1 MTLTWY
7 STGCIGTAT
16 QWTEVVTR
24 EVGQSSTNRVTGQSQ
39 WIRGLFSRSGRS
51 FDGRSIIPQGLRFI
65 TSEHSMTDWYRLA
78 QEQLTGVALA
88 VQQQEPLNMEA
99 LSALA
104 TGITEAVKKNDQLL
118 VQAMSGLEGPPLITN
133 LVNVGILATKVGAG
147 LGYHGKELERLTF
160 AGLLHDIGLFAVPQ
174 SLITKSGRLTKEERT
189 LIERHPELGYQT
201 IQKAGEKY
209 DWLALVVSQAHERWN
224 GQGYPKKLKG
234 RQVSEFAQ
242 IIGVVDI
249 FDALVSPRGYRR
261 RFFPHEAVRELLAV
275 ERTAFPREIVKALVE
290 QLSAYPLGTLV
301 RLSTGEV
308 GSVMRIN
315 TRYPLRPVVL
325 IEGDAVCGQEGRQI
339 DLRLTPLVSI
349 IETLEPPDVARVS
362 FPADQMSV
370 KASDV
375 VPTASD
381 RFTLLLEGLDALAS
395 SIQGAVE
402 SRTSV
407 PEGGIMTQSAE
418 HREVDRP
425 PAQDLSDA
433 SFEKEVIG
441 LFALE
446 AHQWLAQIQM
456 AVKQI
461 AGGANGTV
469 RPKLYTILLHGI
481 TNLAKSASTVQL
493 KTIEQMASNL
503 LSILHD
509 AEQQE
514 PRTLT
519 AALQSL
525 QEGLDRISLA
535 VRRLAGDQEGKRA
548 GTDDTQVQTVS
559 EQLEVLP
566 AIITEPSAP
575 PVTSQAQAP
584 RTVSPSVPLV
594 QALRDLQQARARS
607 MQPARDVLE
616 AVIQR
621 AEQEGDRLDVAGV
634 GRILTE
640 LDRAD
645 EEFLQEVRRRV
656 PIISSSLANLRAQ
669 GATDFVTASQLD
681 PIPEQVEALYELASH
696 VQATMITM
704 FLQGLRSFLMVSAYR
719 KTTSLAQ
726 RLGTV
731 ETRVH
736 ALIPMA
742 EQWSNIG
749 RVERSAIS
757 DILPIQ
763 PQ

>member
-1 MTLTWY
+1 
-7 STGCIGTAT
+7 
-16 QWTEVVTR
+16 
-24 EVGQSSTNRVTGQSQ
+24 
-39 WIRGLFSRSGRS
+39 
-51 FDGRSIIPQGLRFI
+51 
-65 TSEHSMTDWYRLA
+65 MTDWYRLA

-104 TGITEAVKKNDQLL
+104 TGIAEAVKKNDQLL

-174 SLITKSGRLTKEERT
+174 SLITKSGRLTMEERA

-209 DWLALVVSQAHERWN
+209 DWLAQVVSQAHERWN

-275 ERTAFPREIVKALVE
+275 ERTAFPREIVKALVQ

-315 TRYPLRPVVL
+315 MRYPLRPVVL
-325 IEGDAVCGQEGRQI
+325 VEGDAVSGQEERQI
-339 DLRLTPLVSI
+339 DLRLAPLVSI
-349 IETLEPPDVARVS
+349 IETLKPPDVARVT
-362 FPADQMSV
+362 FPSQEVRA
-370 KASDV
+370 KAADV

-402 SRTSV
+402 SRTPL
-407 PEGGIMTQSAE
+407 PEERS
-418 HREVDRP
+418 
-425 PAQDLSDA
+425 AQDLSDA

-469 RPKLYTILLHGI
+469 RPKLYGILLHGI
-481 TNLAKSASTVQL
+481 TNLAKSASTAQL

-509 AEQQE
+509 VEQQE
-514 PRTLT
+514 PRKVT

-535 VRRLAGDQEGKRA
+535 VHRLAGEQEGRRIR
-548 GTDDTQVQTVS
+548 TDDVLVKTVS
-559 EQLEVLP
+559 EPQEVLP
-566 AIITEPSAP
+566 TVIVEPPKSIDAQP
-575 PVTSQAQAP
+575 PIA
-584 RTVSPSVPLV
+584 VSSNVPLI
-594 QALRDLQQARARS
+594 QALRALQQARARS

-621 AEQEGDRLDVAGV
+621 AEREGDRLDVAGV
-634 GRILTE
+634 ERILTE
-640 LDRAD
+640 LDKLD
-645 EEFLQEVRRRV
+645 EEFLQEVRQRV
-656 PIISSSLANLRAQ
+656 PIISSTLASLRAS
-669 GATDFVTASQLD
+669 GATDFVTAAQLD
-681 PIPEQVEALYELASH
+681 PVLEQVEALYDLASR

-719 KTTSLAQ
+719 KTSSLAQ

-757 DILPIQ
+757 DILPV
-763 PQ
+763 

>member
-1 MTLTWY
+1 
-7 STGCIGTAT
+7 
-16 QWTEVVTR
+16 
-24 EVGQSSTNRVTGQSQ
+24 
-39 WIRGLFSRSGRS
+39 
-51 FDGRSIIPQGLRFI
+51 
-65 TSEHSMTDWYRLA
+65 MTDWYRLA

-104 TGITEAVKKNDQLL
+104 TGIAEAVKKNDQLL

-174 SLITKSGRLTKEERT
+174 SLITKSGRLTKEERA

-209 DWLALVVSQAHERWN
+209 DWLAQVVSQAHERWN

-249 FDALVSPRGYRR
+249 FDALVSPRSYRR

-275 ERTAFPREIVKALVE
+275 ERAAFPREIVKALVQ
-290 QLSAYPLGTLV
+290 QLSAYPLGTSV

-315 TRYPLRPVVL
+315 MRYPLRPVVL
-325 IEGDAVCGQEGRQI
+325 VEGDAVSGQEERQI

-349 IETLEPPDVARVS
+349 VETLQPPDVARVS
-362 FPADQMSV
+362 FSPEEMRV
-370 KASDV
+370 KAAEV
-375 VPTASD
+375 VPAASD

-402 SRTSV
+402 SRTPL
-407 PEGGIMTQSAE
+407 PEERS
-418 HREVDRP
+418 
-425 PAQDLSDA
+425 AQDLSDA

-469 RPKLYTILLHGI
+469 RPKLYGIILHGI
-481 TNLAKSASTVQL
+481 TNLAKSASTAQL

-509 AEQQE
+509 VEQQE
-514 PRTLT
+514 PRMVT

-535 VRRLAGDQEGKRA
+535 VHRLAGEQEGRRIR
-548 GTDDTQVQTVS
+548 TDDVLVKTVS
-559 EQLEVLP
+559 EPQEVLP
-566 AIITEPSAP
+566 TVITEPPKSIDAQP
-575 PVTSQAQAP
+575 PIA
-584 RTVSPSVPLV
+584 VSSNVPLI
-594 QALRDLQQARARS
+594 QALRALQQARARS

-621 AEQEGDRLDVAGV
+621 AEREGDRLDVAGV
-634 GRILTE
+634 ERILTE
-640 LDRAD
+640 LDKLD

-656 PIISSSLANLRAQ
+656 PIISSTLASLRAS
-669 GATDFVTASQLD
+669 GATDFVTAAQLD
-681 PIPEQVEALYELASH
+681 PVLEQVEALYDLASR

-719 KTTSLAQ
+719 KTSSLAQ

-757 DILPIQ
+757 DILPV
-763 PQ
+763 